1 MSATHACCPQHTG
14 AFMRDPDSE
23 SNIPIIVIAGTLPG
37 ALANPSYRPDG
48 GLA

>member
-1 MSATHACCPQHTG
+1 MSAVHACSPQHTG

-37 ALANPSYRPDG
+37 ALVNPSFCSDRR
-48 GLA
+48 